1 MAHNILWTLYTVYR
15 LEEGA
20 PVLLIRERVYCRW
33 WKRQKTTM
41 RDAQVWKAEV
51 GGGVYVDGWIDVW
64 MERVRER

>member
-1 MAHNILWTLYTVYR
+1 M
-15 LEEGA
+15 
-20 PVLLIRERVYCRW
+20 LLIRERAYCRW

-64 MERVRER
+64 MERVRERQESGEVAEGATYEEEI